1 LFQIKIIVLLL
12 SLVTLKGFY
21 IEIKM
26 AELKMRRIY
35 FKKLMIKELFVIT
48 CFILTFSL
56 NSHSQDT
63 ATVSIIGT
71 GDIMLGSN
79 FPSEAKLPPNDGKD
93 LLLNVKAILQ
103 NADVTFGNL
112 EGCFLNSGGTQ
123 KSCRS
128 GCYYFRMP
136 DRYVERLLDAGFDV
150 INIANNHMG
159 DFGQQGRTNT
169 VKVLKDAGLA
179 FAGLKDICETSE
191 FEINGL
197 KYGFCGFAP
206 NSGTVKIA
214 DLEYAKQIVS
224 TLDKT
229 CDIVIV
235 SFHGGA
241 EGPANNRVTRKTE
254 TFYGENRGN
263 VYEFAHAVIDAGA
276 DVVFGHGPHV
286 VRAAELYND
295 RFIIYSMGNFCTSGD
310 FNINGISGYAPIVKI
325 YTDKKGVF
333 KNGQIFS
340 ALQKDKT
347 GPVLDEKNSAA
358 KEIKRLTL
366 LDFPQT
372 LLDISDDGRIERKN
386 KIAEVPKK
394 RFFKRIAATSASLV
408 KNISS
413 ISLHRKNNN
422 LLATEPQQSLPVK
435 KVDIEFTPLAIQKT
449 SLNDLTTLPAKDS
462 VMSFTKDI
470 IDYSKNYLGY
480 PYRRGSKGPNSFDCS
495 GFTSFIFKNFGYN
508 LSSGC
513 ITQVNQGTKI
523 DKEKLR
529 TGDLIFFKGRDAK
542 SSRVGHV
549 GIVISNEK
557 GNITFIHACNRGV
570 IIDELDNSPYYKPR
584 YVTGLRIIEEN
595 TNV

>member
-1 LFQIKIIVLLL
+1 MQNLDL
-12 SLVTLKGFY
+12 
-21 IEIKM
+21 
-26 AELKMRRIY
+26 
-35 FKKLMIKELFVIT
+35 KKLKIRKLFVIT
-48 CFILTFSL
+48 FFILTFSL
-56 NSHSQDT
+56 NGYSQDT

-79 FPSEAKLPPNDGKD
+79 FPSEAKLPTNDGKD
-93 LLLNVKAILQ
+93 LLLNVKSILQ
-103 NADVTFGNL
+103 NADLTFGNL
-112 EGCFLNSGGTQ
+112 EGCFLNSGGTK

-150 INIANNHMG
+150 MNIANNHMG
-159 DFGQQGRTNT
+159 DFGEQGRTNT
-169 VKVLKDAGLA
+169 VKVLKAAGLK
-179 FAGLKDICETSE
+179 FAGLKDICETDK
-191 FEINGL
+191 FEIGGV

-206 NSGTVKIA
+206 NSGTVKIT
-214 DLEYAKQIVS
+214 DLEYAKKIVS
-224 TLDKT
+224 ELDKT

-241 EGPANNRVTRKTE
+241 EGAANNRVTRKSE

-286 VRAAELYND
+286 VRAAELYKD

-310 FNINGISGYAPIVKI
+310 FSINGISGYAPIVKI

-372 LLDISDDGRIERKN
+372 QLNISDEGRIERGNNNNNKISEVSKKQHIITRITAKSALLKN
-386 KIAEVPKK
+386 KY
-394 RFFKRIAATSASLV
+394 SL
-408 KNISS
+408 
-413 ISLHRKNNN
+413 SLHQKQNSLAAETRK
-422 LLATEPQQSLPVK
+422 SVPVK
-435 KVDIEFTPLAIQKT
+435 KIDIEFTPVLFEKT
-449 SLNDLTTLPAKDS
+449 SLSEVTPLSTRDS
-462 VMSFTKDI
+462 GMVSFTESI

-480 PYRRGSKGPNSFDCS
+480 PYRRGTHGPNSFDCS

-523 DKEKLR
+523 DKEELR
-529 TGDLIFFKGRDAK
+529 TGDLIFFKGRDTK

-549 GIVISNEK
+549 GIVISNNN

-570 IIDELDNSPYYKPR
+570 IIEDLDNSPYYKPR

-595 TNV
+595 TKV